1 MRVRRMAGAALLTV
15 AAAVEVVVGVVEEEV
30 GVAAVS
36 MLRA

>member
-1 MRVRRMAGAALLTV
+1 MAGAALLT
-15 AAAVEVVVGVVEEEV
+15 AAEAVEAEVGVVEEEEV